1 MSVYLK
7 RKIDQ
12 ELFDWYTTKGHSPAL
27 VYGIRQCGKSRSIQE
42 FAKKY
47 FENVNL
53 INFWDN
59 PEVITVFDGSLNVDE
74 IIKKLSFLFRNF
86 NFVPGKTIF
95 IFDEIQDCPRARL
108 ALKSFKEDGRFEVI
122 ASGSYIG
129 LNLRQRGMDA
139 TPMPNG
145 AEDIFYMKTMDF
157 EEFLWAMGYTEERI
171 NNLYDYLE
179 KKKPVP
185 SPIHE
190 KLIML
195 FKEYMCIGGY
205 PEAVSL
211 FLNTNNFSKVFNK
224 NKSLIFDIKGDPTKR
239 RNEANEPLYTITEIS
254 RIQKAFDLTL
264 SFVLAENKRFVV
276 SKISGNSYQRND
288 AVDYLLNANVVFKV
302 NNVENPSLPLAVKKI
317 EPDFKLYY
325 ADIGMTI
332 TLCGFDTIGALMQDT
347 LGMNK
352 GDIFEAAVAD
362 SLYKAGIPTYYFAK
376 AGKSIQIDFV
386 IPYKGHS
393 TLIEAK
399 ANRGGVKSSMRV
411 MAHPEHYGET
421 RLIKFGDY
429 NIGYENNILT
439 LPYYL
444 VFALGHEKAL

>member
-7 RKIDQ
+7 RKMDQ
-12 ELFDWYTTKGHSPAL
+12 ILNDWYNTKGHSPAL
-27 VYGIRQCGKSRSIQE
+27 IYGIRQCGKSRSIKE
-42 FAKKY
+42 FAKSH
-47 FENVNL
+47 FEYVNL
-53 INFWDN
+53 INFWNN
-59 PEVITVFDGSLNVDE
+59 PEAATAFSGSLNVDE
-74 IIKKLSFLFRNF
+74 ITSKLTYIFHSFKY
-86 NFVPGKTIF
+86 VPGKTIF

-108 ALKSFKEDGRFEVI
+108 ALKNFKEDGRYEVI

-129 LNLRQRGMDA
+129 LNLKQRGTLP

-145 AEDIFYMKTMDF
+145 AEDVFCMKTMDF
-157 EEFLWAMGYTEERI
+157 EEFLWARGFTEEQISR
-171 NNLYDYLE
+171 LYVYLQ
-179 KKKPVP
+179 KKEPIP

-190 KLIML
+190 TFITL

-211 FLNTNNFSKVFNK
+211 FLETKNFSLVFNK
-224 NKSLIFDIKGDPTKR
+224 NQSLIFDIKGDPIKR
-239 RNEANEPLYTITEIS
+239 RTEADEPLYSVTEIS

-264 SFVLAENKRFVV
+264 SFILAENKRFVL
-276 SKISGNSYQRND
+276 SRLSGNSYQRSD

-325 ADIGMTI
+325 ADISMAI
-332 TLCGFDTIGALMQDT
+332 TLCGFDTLSSLMQDK

-352 GDIFEAAVAD
+352 GDLFEAAVAD
-362 SLYKAGIPTYYFAK
+362 SLYKAGIPTYYFTK
-376 AGKSIQIDFV
+376 NGSLQIDFL
-386 IPYKGHS
+386 IAYQGCS

-399 ANRGGVKSSMRV
+399 AKTGNVKSSKTIMK
-411 MAHPEHYGET
+411 HPEHYGQT

-429 NIGYENNILT
+429 NIGYDNDILT

-444 VFALGHEKAL
+444 VFALGHGKVI